1 MASFNIVN
9 LYFDD
14 LQALSFNRDE
24 NQETSVQFVYTAM
37 HGVGH
42 PFAKEAFSRFQLP
55 PFHSVEQQQDP
66 DPDFS
71 TVKFPNPEEGK
82 DSLDLSIQHGGQF
95 THSTAPTTTFG
106 ILTPFSSFLL
116 NIVDT
121 SRSTWGLHYPG
132 QRS

>member
-1 MASFNIVN
+1 MLSVFIFLCLLIVSRFFNSVDPVASFNIVN

-24 NQETSVQFVYTAM
+24 NQGASVQFIYTAM

-66 DPDFS
+66 DPNFS

-82 DSLDLSIQHGGQF
+82 DSLDLSIQHGGQ
-95 THSTAPTTTFG
+95 
-106 ILTPFSSFLL
+106 LTLK
-116 NIVDT
+116 NNKI
-121 SRSTWGLHYPG
+121 RSTND
-132 QRS
+132 